1 MKQSLLK
8 KASLKQILFLSILLF
23 FTISLTTMNTFA
35 ESRLYFDEDGSLI
48 FIARSG
54 KDHTGIKYRT
64 IGWVLRRY
72 DLPLNASGQ
81 QYVIIPKRTYGNAAP
96 DPINPEILIC
106 CFKSDSSEILNAIGK
121 VSMEWKNQLVNY
133 GGDIYID
140 SVMTVVVYGT
150 EMGKVGDNGELSGE
164 VYCTYEGIAN
174 AKPWGAKEELKQYY
188 DLVVEYPAKKQPIQ
202 QTIEVARKEQAYK
215 SPQVNSL
222 LLGSNKKGEEI
233 FDADKAIPSGE
244 KLYLDGKISNFLY
257 DLRTN
262 FVKGTIK
269 IPIKVTTTY
278 LLKWKGINGEDKQE
292 RRTVARVYTFTMP
305 VSYYELISVN
315 GYEANRL
322 ILNNNA
328 IGAYEKGVAG
338 KAVINKTIYGA
349 ANNHVK
355 ANVKKHT
362 VHSGT
367 KTITSKSVLKPSIP
381 EENYEALAKS
391 QIEGVSV
398 KSDKLIINNNY
409 VLRDTVCNQKGKAP
423 IYFNPP
429 ASNIYIENIGLNSTA
444 RNGVYSTK
452 VKVKYKNTTSN
463 AYITNSQDINSV
475 SVYTPVV
482 CNGKTGTDKAY
493 NQELKPV
500 ENTIVLGSGFKID
513 IGAYGFHS
521 NNKGYGEGDYSKYI
535 RDTQIKFPFEVEKE
549 GILYKENS
557 WISVGS
563 NESFYLPYSAALGDY
578 QVEIR
583 NYAINSVKW
592 DSAGGNGVNNKNQYY
607 AYSNIKVHVAG
618 KLFDYTVNNEYKVK
632 DMLCNL
638 MITQEA
644 EYTMQVAGNY
654 DLEDYVR
661 VNYVYSYYKDKE
673 RIPVN
678 IYIIENRDS
687 IGAEL
692 KKAEDYRDIPINTGK
707 ELEKNLVEIEGS
719 INLGKEMYVFPKDIK
734 INSIKDIVKNYK
746 NRLADGILVVGVDS
760 YICKNGEGYISYI
773 NEENSKKGYC
783 NMWKEEGFRY
793 NQTIGREKLRLE
805 SGDSI
810 SYFNNGNNYLGY
822 TVVGTH

>member
-8 KASLKQILFLSILLF
+8 KASLKQILFLSILLL
-23 FTISLTTMNTFA
+23 FTVSLTTMNTLA

-81 QYVIIPKRTYGNAAP
+81 QYVIIPKRTYGNATP

-133 GGDIYID
+133 GGDVYID

-188 DLVVEYPAKKQPIQ
+188 DLVVEYPAKKQSTQ
-202 QTIEVARKEQAYK
+202 QTIEVTRKEQAYK

-233 FDADKAIPSGE
+233 FDVDKAIPSGE

-315 GYEANRL
+315 GYEANKL

-338 KAVINKTIYGA
+338 KAVISKNIYGA
-349 ANNHVK
+349 ANNHIT
-355 ANVKKHT
+355 ANVKKYT
-362 VHSGT
+362 IHSGT
-367 KTITSKSVLKPSIP
+367 KTITSKGVLKPSIP

-391 QIEGVSV
+391 QIESVSV

-409 VLRDTVCNQKGKAP
+409 VLRDTVCNQNGKAP

-429 ASNIYIENIGLNSTA
+429 TSNIYIENIGLNATA

-452 VKVKYKNTTSN
+452 VNVKYKNTTSN

-482 CNGKTGTDKAY
+482 CNGKIGTDKAY

-500 ENTIVLGSGFKID
+500 ENTIVLGSAFKID
-513 IGAYGFHS
+513 IGAYGF
-521 NNKGYGEGDYSKYI
+521 
-535 RDTQIKFPFEVEKE
+535 Q
-549 GILYKENS
+549 
-557 WISVGS
+557 
-563 NESFYLPYSAALGDY
+563 
-578 QVEIR
+578 
-583 NYAINSVKW
+583 
-592 DSAGGNGVNNKNQYY
+592 
-607 AYSNIKVHVAG
+607 
-618 KLFDYTVNNEYKVK
+618 
-632 DMLCNL
+632 
-638 MITQEA
+638 
-644 EYTMQVAGNY
+644 
-654 DLEDYVR
+654 
-661 VNYVYSYYKDKE
+661 
-673 RIPVN
+673 
-678 IYIIENRDS
+678 
-687 IGAEL
+687 
-692 KKAEDYRDIPINTGK
+692 
-707 ELEKNLVEIEGS
+707 
-719 INLGKEMYVFPKDIK
+719 
-734 INSIKDIVKNYK
+734 
-746 NRLADGILVVGVDS
+746 
-760 YICKNGEGYISYI
+760 
-773 NEENSKKGYC
+773 
-783 NMWKEEGFRY
+783 
-793 NQTIGREKLRLE
+793 IGRA
-805 SGDSI
+805 S
-810 SYFNNGNNYLGY
+810 
-822 TVVGTH
+822 V

>member
-121 VSMEWKNQLVNY
+121 VSMEWKKQLVNY

-188 DLVVEYPAKKQPIQ
+188 DLVVEYPAKKQPTQ
-202 QTIEVARKEQAYK
+202 QTIEVARKEQTYK

-338 KAVINKTIYGA
+338 KAVINKTIYGV
-349 ANNHVK
+349 ANNHIK

-409 VLRDTVCNQKGKAP
+409 VLRDTVCNQNGKAP

-475 SVYTPVV
+475 CVYTPVV

-500 ENTIVLGSGFKID
+500 ENTIVLGSAFKID
-513 IGAYGFHS
+513 IGTYGFHS

-673 RIPVN
+673 IIPVN

-687 IGAEL
+687 IGAAL

-719 INLGKEMYVFPKDIK
+719 INLGKEMYIFPKDIK
-734 INSIKDIVKNYK
+734 INSVKDIVKNYK

-760 YICKNGEGYISYI
+760 YIYKNGEGYISYI

>member
-188 DLVVEYPAKKQPIQ
+188 DLVVEYPAKKQPTQ
-202 QTIEVARKEQAYK
+202 QTIEVARKEQTYK
-215 SPQVNSL
+215 SPQINSL

-292 RRTVARVYTFTMP
+292 RRTAARVYTFTMP

-409 VLRDTVCNQKGKAP
+409 VLRDTVCNQ
-423 IYFNPP
+423 
-429 ASNIYIENIGLNSTA
+429 
-444 RNGVYSTK
+444 R
-452 VKVKYKNTTSN
+452 VKLLFILIPQQV
-463 AYITNSQDINSV
+463 IFI
-475 SVYTPVV
+475 
-482 CNGKTGTDKAY
+482 
-493 NQELKPV
+493 LK
-500 ENTIVLGSGFKID
+500 
-513 IGAYGFHS
+513 
-521 NNKGYGEGDYSKYI
+521 
-535 RDTQIKFPFEVEKE
+535 
-549 GILYKENS
+549 
-557 WISVGS
+557 
-563 NESFYLPYSAALGDY
+563 
-578 QVEIR
+578 
-583 NYAINSVKW
+583 
-592 DSAGGNGVNNKNQYY
+592 
-607 AYSNIKVHVAG
+607 
-618 KLFDYTVNNEYKVK
+618 
-632 DMLCNL
+632 
-638 MITQEA
+638 
-644 EYTMQVAGNY
+644 
-654 DLEDYVR
+654 
-661 VNYVYSYYKDKE
+661 
-673 RIPVN
+673 
-678 IYIIENRDS
+678 
-687 IGAEL
+687 
-692 KKAEDYRDIPINTGK
+692 
-707 ELEKNLVEIEGS
+707 
-719 INLGKEMYVFPKDIK
+719 
-734 INSIKDIVKNYK
+734 
-746 NRLADGILVVGVDS
+746 ILV
-760 YICKNGEGYISYI
+760 
-773 NEENSKKGYC
+773 
-783 NMWKEEGFRY
+783 
-793 NQTIGREKLRLE
+793 
-805 SGDSI
+805 
-810 SYFNNGNNYLGY
+810 
-822 TVVGTH
+822 